1 MKKQFITYLMVALA
15 VAIEFVFGNGTGV
28 LAATAAL
35 TIADTDSEEVKKAKG
50 ALIAAKDAAV
60 AEAKTLLEKAIKPDS
75 TEFKSAIETIL
86 KASLSEITVK
96 QGDKDVMLAEA
107 FKSMQS
113 QFDELATK
121 FNESGSIGGNG
132 KVVTFHDSFAKA
144 ISDNTEVIQN
154 IARGKADQ
162 KTGRP
167 GGSIELKDMSFG
179 NFGTGAY
186 EAITTETRPGVY
198 ASPFTPVWLRNI
210 VPNGSTTSEVI
221 QYLRENG
228 GTGAAA
234 VWDSRATP
242 LENKPDVQF
251 NFSLVSEEV
260 EWIAG
265 LVRLPRQMLMDAAF
279 LNTYIPNQLLYGRR
293 GILVA
298 ENDLIYTAL
307 TDPANSTA
315 YDGNHTNPVEIIY
328 DAALGQIRD
337 NYFAATHVLMNNR
350 DVVNLIAL
358 NKATGGSEEYDLP
371 PGLSAVINGQLTIG
385 GIPVVGLP
393 QIPQG
398 EFVAFDNRA
407 TQFVS
412 RMSPEVRFFEEDR
425 DNVPKNLIT
434 VRAEERAA
442 FLVFDALAV
451 ITGSFGS

>member
-1 MKKQFITYLMVALA
+1 MELNELVQ
-15 VAIEFVFGNGTGV
+15 
-28 LAATAAL
+28 
-35 TIADTDSEEVKKAKG
+35 EVKSGLESFKA
-50 ALIAAKDAAV
+50 DAN
-60 AEAKTLLEKAIKPDS
+60 KTISEQ
-75 TEFKSAIETIL
+75 KSALDKLREQVENL
-86 KASLSEITVK
+86 GKLEGVAKAADVEQIR
-96 QGDKDVMLAEA
+96 KD
-107 FKSMQS
+107 
-113 QFDELATK
+113 FDELAMK
-121 FNESGSIGGNG
+121 FNEAGSFGGNG
-132 KVVTFHDSFAKA
+132 KVVSFHDAFAKA
-144 ISDNTEVIQN
+144 ISDNTELVQN
-154 IARGKADQ
+154 IARGRADQ

-167 GGSIELKDMSFG
+167 GGSIELKDMDFG

-198 ASPFTPVWLRNI
+198 QSPFNPVWLRNI

-228 GTGAAA
+228 GSGAAD
-234 VWDSRATP
+234 VWDGRATP

-265 LVRLPRQMLMDAAF
+265 LVRLPRQMLMDASF

-298 ENDLIYTAL
+298 ENDLIYNTL

-315 YDGNHTNPVEIIY
+315 YDGTHTNPVEIVY
-328 DAALGQIRD
+328 EAALGQIRD
-337 NYFAATHVLMNNR
+337 NYFAATHILMNNR

-358 NKATGGSEEYDLP
+358 NKASTAGVYDLP

-398 EFVAFDNRA
+398 EFVVFDNRA

-442 FLVFDALAV
+442 FLVFDSLAV

>member
-1 MKKQFITYLMVALA
+1 MKKNFIMYLMVAVA

-28 LAATAAL
+28 ITASAFL
-35 TIADTDSEEVKKAKG
+35 TIADTDTDEVKKAKQ

-60 AEAKTLLEKAIKPDS
+60 SEAKSLLEKAIKPDS
-75 TEFKSAIETIL
+75 TEFKSAIEAIL
-86 KASLSEITVK
+86 KASLAEITVK
-96 QGDKDVMLAEA
+96 HGDKDMLLAEA

-113 QFDELATK
+113 QFDALAMK

-132 KVVTFHDSFAKA
+132 KVVSFHDAFAKA
-144 ISDNTEVIQN
+144 VEEGEQTLKA
-154 IARGKADQ
+154 IASGKADQ

-167 GGSIELKDMSFG
+167 GGSIELKDMSFS

-186 EAITTETRPGVY
+186 EAITTETRQGVY
-198 ASPFTPVWLRNI
+198 QSPFNPVWLRNI
-210 VPNGSTTSEVI
+210 VPNGSTSSEVI

-228 GTGAAA
+228 GSGAAD
-234 VWDSRATP
+234 VWDGRATP
-242 LENKPDVQF
+242 LENKPEVQF
-251 NFSLVSEEV
+251 NFSLVSENV
-260 EWIAG
+260 EWIAAIT
-265 LVRLPRQMLMDAAF
+265 RLPRQMLMDASF

-298 ENDLIYTAL
+298 ENDLIYSAL

-315 YDGNHTNPVEIIY
+315 YDGTNTNPVEIIY

-337 NYFAATHVLMNNR
+337 NYFAATHILMNNR

-358 NKATGGSEEYDLP
+358 NKASTAGVYDLP

-393 QIPQG
+393 QVPQG
-398 EFVAFDNRA
+398 EFVVFDNRA

-412 RMSPEVRFFEEDR
+412 RLSPEVRFFEEDR

-442 FLVFDALAV
+442 FLVFDSLAV